1 MCAHACVCTCACACL
16 GGGWGGLASLCV
28 IVHDSAREGE
38 KVCDRVE
45 GGERVKRLRGQ
56 KRRRG
61 GDWERERE
69 REAWEGQ

>member
-1 MCAHACVCTCACACL
+1 MA
-16 GGGWGGLASLCV
+16 GLCV

-61 GDWERERE
+61 GDWERKRE
-69 REAWEGQ
+69 REGWEGQ